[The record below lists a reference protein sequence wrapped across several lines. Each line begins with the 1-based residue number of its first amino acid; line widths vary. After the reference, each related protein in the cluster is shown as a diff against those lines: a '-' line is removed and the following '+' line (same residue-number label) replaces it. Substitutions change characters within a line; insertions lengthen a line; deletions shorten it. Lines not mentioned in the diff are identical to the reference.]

1 MTKYRIGMTR
11 LPSLARARWLREP
24 GLQQI
29 FTAIAAAGG
38 EARVAGGAVRNALFK
53 VPVADVDVAATLP
66 PERVMEVCKAAGMG
80 VHPTGIEHGTVTVVA
95 QHRPYEVTTLR
106 HDVETD
112 GRRAR
117 VAFHD
122 DWERDALRRDFTM
135 NALYCDARGKI
146 YDFTGGYED
155 ILQSRIIFV
164 GAPAKRIEED
174 YLRILRF
181 FRFHA
186 QFGKG
191 VPDKAGLA
199 ACKRYVMNLGKLSA
213 ERIRQEM
220 MKLLAARGAVATL
233 KIMAREGALKNI
245 IPYTEQW
252 RVLGRLPPDPVLRLA
267 VLAAEPLTLKERLRL
282 SNFEANRIATL
293 LSAVAPSPELIPRE
307 QRKVLY
313 RLGAHAWHDAVNL
326 AWARSKASLDDA
338 KWKRLLGLPR
348 RWPTPAMPVNGKDLI
363 AAGLSAGPELGHAL
377 RRLEDWWIQSDFK
390 PNRDA
395 LLKRIGEKER

>member
-1 MTKYRIGMTR
+1 MTK
-11 LPSLARARWLREP
+11 LPSLARARWLSEP

-29 FTAIAAAGG
+29 FAVIAAAGG

-66 PERVMEVCKAAGMG
+66 PMRVMEVCQAAGLG
-80 VHPTGIEHGTVTVVA
+80 VHPTGIDHGTVTVVA
-95 QHRPYEVTTLR
+95 HHRPYEVTTLR

-135 NALYCDARGKI
+135 NALYCDDRGKI
-146 YDFTGGYED
+146 HDFTDGYRD
-155 ILQSRIIFV
+155 ILRNRIIFV
-164 GAPAKRIEED
+164 GSPSKRIEED

-191 VPDKAGLA
+191 SPDAAGLA
-199 ACKRYVMNLGKLSA
+199 ACRRYARRLGSLSA

-220 MKLLAARGAVATL
+220 MKLIAAPGAVATL
-233 KIMAREGALKNI
+233 GIMAREGILKRI
-245 IPYTEQW
+245 LPYTEQW

-267 VLAAEPLTLKERLRL
+267 VLAAEPRTLKERLRL
-282 SNFEANRIATL
+282 SNHEAGRIDAVLQATP
-293 LSAVAPSPELIPRE
+293 PSPELGARE
-307 QRKVLY
+307 QRMALY
-313 RLGAHAWHDAVNL
+313 RMGADTWRDAVNL
-326 AWARSKASLDDA
+326 AWARSKAPLDDA
-338 KWKRLLGLPR
+338 KWKRLLRLPD
-348 RWPTPAMPVNGKDLI
+348 RWSIPALPVNGKDLI
-363 AAGLSAGPELGHAL
+363 AAGLKAGPELGEAL
-377 RRLEDWWIQSDFK
+377 RRIEDRWVQSDFK
-390 PNRDA
+390 PDREE
-395 LLKRIGEKER
+395 LLKRNEERDW